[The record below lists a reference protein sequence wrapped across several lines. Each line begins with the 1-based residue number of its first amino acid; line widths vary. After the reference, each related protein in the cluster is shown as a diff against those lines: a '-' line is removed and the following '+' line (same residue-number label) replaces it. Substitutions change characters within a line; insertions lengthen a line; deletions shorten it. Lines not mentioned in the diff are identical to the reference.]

1 MKQIKQEELV
11 MEVAVA
17 LKDVFVAQIES
28 NEKEIIMNFTNGQK
42 FVLSV
47 QEQN

>member
-1 MKQIKQEELV
+1 MNEIKKEDLV
-11 MEVAVA
+11 LEIATA

-28 NEKEIIMNFTNGQK
+28 KEEEIVMRFTNGQK

-47 QEQN
+47 K